1 MNLEQFKNWLNE
13 EFTKY
18 PLLAKS
24 NPYSMNELCYVLRLS
39 GKDFAIC
46 WNSDNSF
53 GYIPSV
59 VETFIPSRDLIMKI
73 KLMDYVPIRD
83 KSNGLEGCLQVEIV
97 PEKVSRKTKKSGS
110 DES

>member
-1 MNLEQFKNWLNE
+1 MSLEQFKSWLNE
-13 EFTKY
+13 EFAKY

-24 NPYSMNELCYVLRLS
+24 DPCSVNELCYVLRLS

-46 WNSDNSF
+46 WNADNSF

-73 KLMDYVPIRD
+73 KLVDYVPIHD
-83 KSNGLEGCLQVEIV
+83 KSNEVEGCLQVEIV
-97 PEKVSRKTKKSGS
+97 PEKVLDKLRKSEV